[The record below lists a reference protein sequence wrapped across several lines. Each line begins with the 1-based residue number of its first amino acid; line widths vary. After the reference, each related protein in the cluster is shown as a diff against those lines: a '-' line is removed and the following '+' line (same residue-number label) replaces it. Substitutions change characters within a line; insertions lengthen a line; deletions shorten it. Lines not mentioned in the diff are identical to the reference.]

1 MFELHRPRLRLIAA
15 SLVVLALAMASAAGC
30 GSEER
35 NVTIVEPAQG
45 ATINAGDVKVVVDV
59 KKFKIVDKLDQNA
72 EDGEGH
78 VHFYID
84 VGEIPTKDGKPAVT
98 KEGTYHAQA
107 TTEYVW
113 PDVKAGEHTFAVQ
126 LVNNDHTPL
135 KPPVIAQVTVEVKA
149 AGGGTAPA
157 SSPTR
162 SPAASPGA
170 SPGGTSSP
178 TGGTSSPTGGTAIPT
193 PARPGGTSP
202 AGTGASATAT
212 PTRPTATATP

>member
-35 NVTIVEPAQG
+35 NVTISEPAQG

-59 KKFKIVDKLDQNA
+59 KKFNIVDKLDQNA

-84 VGEIPTKDGKPAVT
+84 AGEIPTKDGKPAVT

-162 SPAASPGA
+162 SPAASPG
-170 SPGGTSSP
+170 GTSSP
-178 TGGTSSPTGGTAIPT
+178 TGGTSSPTGGTATPT
-193 PARPGGTSP
+193 PAQPGGTSP